1 MNFDWIEEY
10 EKSEEEYNDF
20 YKTNVESIKISF
32 LYVNQENELFHV
44 KTEKLILDNGCI
56 NKEDILFILR
66 ENMIHNDIKF
76 LPISLLKYNIDLDVE
91 DVKKYITEEEP
102 RDFLTQAKYTNKIE
116 WVDTISLFQDLNS
129 LHVIFKERKSNG
141 TTKRIRIKT
150 KRRTRR
156 KYI

>member
-20 YKTNVESIKISF
+20 YKTNVESIQISF
-32 LYVNQENELFHV
+32 LYVNRENELFHV
-44 KTEKLILDNGCI
+44 KTEKFILNNGCI

-66 ENMIHNDIKF
+66 KNMIHNDIKF

-129 LHVIFKERKSNG
+129 LYVIFKERKSNG